1 MWNNDIIYNYSV
13 QEFFKKL
20 KKKQVFYV
28 KKIKEIKIVNILRNY
43 LIHTKNKFLYQ
54 LLKKYKN

>member
-1 MWNNDIIYNYSV
+1 MWNKDMIYNYSV

-43 LIHTKNKFLYQ
+43 LIHTKNKFLYKI
-54 LLKKYKN
+54 LKKYKN

>member
-1 MWNNDIIYNYSV
+1 MWNKDMIYNYSV

-28 KKIKEIKIVNILRNY
+28 KKN
-43 LIHTKNKFLYQ
+43 
-54 LLKKYKN
+54 